1 MPAFCRGILRSRPAS
16 RAPEMAT
23 LPMAVATPRVV
34 QQPLLFF
41 TKLSTCGDLSRLIRA
56 HQAIHGQTGHE
67 APEGWIAATRARS
80 CTDHGRRCGF
90 HHHLDLE
97 RAETLRMPSHIG
109 MESPPERRHAVSR
122 RAIPQTLWSERSDC
136 ATVRY
141 RCCSRP
147 SANAPACRRTTTGPA
162 PDNRRGRS
170 TRSADQRMSD

>member
-1 MPAFCRGILRSRPAS
+1 MPAFCRGILRSHPAS
-16 RAPEMAT
+16 GRRKRQRSLWP
-23 LPMAVATPRVV
+23 LQHRVSCSSHC
-34 QQPLLFF
+34 FF
-41 TKLSTCGDLSRLIRA
+41 LHELSTCGDLSRLIRA

-97 RAETLRMPSHIG
+97 RAETLRMASHIG